1 MPKSQ
6 RGVRVGEVRVR
17 VALEAWEECFKLRHE
32 NKLPNIEHHGN
43 QLYSMPVRSNAD

>member
-17 VALEAWEECFKLRHE
+17 VALEASEECSKLRCG
-32 NKLPNIEHHGN
+32 NKLSNIDHCGN
-43 QLYSMPVRSNAD
+43 QLYSMPDQI

>member
-17 VALEAWEECFKLRHE
+17 VALEVWKECSEVRHG
-32 NKLPNIEHHGN
+32 NKLSNIDHCGN
-43 QLYSMPVRSNAD
+43 QLYSIPDQI